1 MKNIFILVSCFL
13 VLAGNA
19 VAETRYVSDT
29 LEITMRSGKGTNF
42 GITRMLRSGTP
53 VEVLEV
59 DKKSGYTQV
68 RTKSGKEGWV
78 LSRFLMNGQ
87 AARDR
92 LATAEKNLAEL
103 ELAKAHA
110 ANFLIIGH
118 PKSGNTWLKVMISR
132 LYQLRYDLPESKLI
146 NTDELARKI
155 PEIPRLAA
163 TNGYYSYEGEVGKL
177 LASGA
182 PDNPLRHKPVL
193 FLARNPIDIAVSWYH
208 QFTKRQSR
216 AKQEL
221 INHWID
227 HPIDRRKVQMWDF
240 VRHSDIG
247 LPALIEYENTWARN
261 VQDLERGLL
270 VKYEELRSEPVPT
283 LQKITRLMGE
293 SFSEEEIRA
302 AVEWG
307 SFDNLQKLETSGTFS
322 QGGMKLVD
330 ANDPSTFKV
339 RRGKVGGYRDDFP
352 AEQVAELEALVRD
365 NILPELGYCQDSA
378 ES

>member
-1 MKNIFILVSCFL
+1 MFNLSDGVKKALILIPTQPLPARTRVAL
-13 VLAGNA
+13 RRKHLAN
-19 VAETRYVSDT
+19 
-29 LEITMRSGKGTNF
+29 
-42 GITRMLRSGTP
+42 
-53 VEVLEV
+53 
-59 DKKSGYTQV
+59 
-68 RTKSGKEGWV
+68 
-78 LSRFLMNGQ
+78 
-87 AARDR
+87 
-92 LATAEKNLAEL
+92 L
-103 ELAKAHA
+103 ELGKAHR

-132 LYQLRYDLPESKLI
+132 LYQMRYDLPESKLI
-146 NTDELARKI
+146 NTDEFARKI

-177 LASGA
+177 LAVDA

-227 HPIDRRKVQMWDF
+227 TPVDRHTVRMWEF

-247 LPALIEYENTWARN
+247 LPSLIEYQNTWARN
-261 VQDLERGLL
+261 VNQLEKGML
-270 VKYEELRSEPVPT
+270 VKYEELRAEPVPT
-283 LQKITRLMGE
+283 LQSIVQLMGE
-293 SFSEEEIRA
+293 NFSEQEIRA

-322 QGGMKLVD
+322 QGGRKRVT
-330 ANDPSTFKV
+330 AKDPSTFKV
-339 RRGKVGGYRDDFP
+339 RRGKVGGYRDDFNP
-352 AEQVAELEALVRD
+352 EQVAELEALVRE
-365 NILPELGYCQDSA
+365 NILPELGYCQGQPGG
-378 ES
+378 

>member
-1 MKNIFILVSCFL
+1 MFNLSDGVKKALILIPTQPLPAKTRVAL
-13 VLAGNA
+13 RRKYLAN
-19 VAETRYVSDT
+19 
-29 LEITMRSGKGTNF
+29 LEM
-42 GITRMLRSGTP
+42 
-53 VEVLEV
+53 
-59 DKKSGYTQV
+59 
-68 RTKSGKEGWV
+68 
-78 LSRFLMNGQ
+78 
-87 AARDR
+87 
-92 LATAEKNLAEL
+92 
-103 ELAKAHA
+103 AKAQR

-146 NTDELARKI
+146 NTDEFARKI

-177 LASGA
+177 LAVGA

-221 INHWID
+221 INHWIEN
-227 HPIDRRKVQMWDF
+227 PVDRRTVQMWEF

-247 LPALIEYENTWARN
+247 LPSLIEYQNTWARN
-261 VQDLERGLL
+261 VAELERGML
-270 VKYEELRSEPVPT
+270 VKYEELRGEPIPT
-283 LQKITRLMGE
+283 LHRITRLMGE
-293 SFSEEEIRA
+293 DFSEDEIRA

-307 SFDNLQKLETSGTFS
+307 SFDNLQKLETKGTFS
-322 QGGMKLVD
+322 QGGMKLVNP
-330 ANDPSTFKV
+330 NDPSTFKV
-339 RRGKVGGYRDDFP
+339 RRGKVGGYRDDFDP
-352 AEQVAELEALVRD
+352 QQVAELEALVRE
-365 NILPELGYCQDSA
+365 NILPELGYCQEQP